1 MNSHIK
7 IKEEVAIALKNKQP
21 VVALESTIISHGFN
35 YPENLETARECERI
49 IREQRAI
56 PATIGI
62 RNGKILIGMDE
73 SDLEF
78 FATNKTI
85 AKASRRDVVQLIA
98 MKKDGATTVATT
110 MMFAAMANIKVF
122 ATGGIGGVHIHG
134 ENTMDISADLIELSQ
149 TNVAVVCSGAKSI
162 LDLEKTKEV
171 LETHG
176 VPIIGYQ
183 SDKFPD
189 FYTRDSGL
197 NVDVRAD
204 SADEIAKI
212 IRVKEELDL
221 SCGMLVANP
230 IPEEFEMEPSYI
242 KSKIKEAIDASIQDD
257 IKGKYVTPYLLAY
270 LHKNTEGKTVIAN
283 KALVFNNALVAAKIA
298 VALSKE
304 TT

>member
-1 MNSHIK
+1 MNNHMI
-7 IKEEVAIALKNKQP
+7 IKEEVAIALENKQP

-49 IREQRAI
+49 IREQGAI

-62 RNGKILIGMDE
+62 RNGKILIGMDD

-78 FATNKTI
+78 FASDKSI
-85 AKASRRDVVQLIA
+85 IKASRKDVAQLIA
-98 MKKDGATTVATT
+98 MKKNGATTVATT
-110 MMFAAMANIKVF
+110 MMFAAMANIKMF

-134 ENTMDISADLIELSQ
+134 ENTMDVSADLIELSQ
-149 TNVAVVCSGAKSI
+149 TNVNVVCSGAKSI

-171 LETHG
+171 LETYG

-183 SDKFPD
+183 TDKFPD

-197 NVDVRAD
+197 SVDFKAD
-204 SADEIAKI
+204 SADEVATI
-212 IRVKEELDL
+212 IKTKDELNL
-221 SCGMLVANP
+221 KSGVLIANP
-230 IPEEFEMEPSYI
+230 ILEEFEMETTYI
-242 KSKIKEAIDASIQDD
+242 KNKIQEAIEASIKDN

-270 LHKNTEGKTVIAN
+270 LHKNTEGKTVLAN

-298 VALSKE
+298 VALSK
-304 TT
+304 

>member
-1 MNSHIK
+1 MNNHLK
-7 IKEEVAIALKNKQP
+7 IKEEVATALKNKQP
-21 VVALESTIISHGFN
+21 VVALESTIISHGFS

-49 IREQRAI
+49 IREQGAT

-62 RNGKILIGMDE
+62 RNGKILIGMDD

-85 AKASRRDVVQLIA
+85 LKASRKDVAQLIA

-110 MMFAAMANIKVF
+110 MMFAAMANIKMF
-122 ATGGIGGVHIHG
+122 ATGGIGGVHVHG

-149 TNVAVVCSGAKSI
+149 TNVNVVCSGAKSI
-162 LDLEKTKEV
+162 LDLAKTKEV
-171 LETHG
+171 LETFG

-197 NVDVRAD
+197 GVDFKAD
-204 SADEIAKI
+204 SADEVATI
-212 IRVKEELDL
+212 IKTKDELNL
-221 SCGMLVANP
+221 SSGVLITNP
-230 IPEEFEMEPSYI
+230 ILEKFEMESIYI
-242 KSKIKEAIDASIQDD
+242 NNKIQEAIEASIKES

-270 LHKNTEGKTVIAN
+270 LHKNTEGKTVLAN

-298 VALSKE
+298 VALSK
-304 TT
+304 